1 MIALVA
7 CTLLLS
13 ILLLALHLP
22 LRARAEDL
30 RRAARAA
37 PDLGLRPRFAEAAS
51 KASFAL
57 LVLALAPLPTAALRL
72 VSADTAIGGLGI
84 LAALLIPLAPLLMAI
99 SGLATPFRQRTKAE
113 SISYLL
119 LWVAAFG
126 MGICPADILL

>member
-1 MIALVA
+1 MLALVA
-7 CTLLLS
+7 STLLLS
-13 ILLLALHLP
+13 SLLMALHLP
-22 LRARAEDL
+22 LRARADDL

-37 PDLGLRPRFAEAAS
+37 PDLGLRPRFAVAAS

-57 LVLALAPLPTAALRL
+57 LMLALAPLPTAVLRL

-84 LAALLIPLAPLLMAI
+84 LAAFLIPLAPLLMAI

-113 SISYLL
+113 SIAYLL